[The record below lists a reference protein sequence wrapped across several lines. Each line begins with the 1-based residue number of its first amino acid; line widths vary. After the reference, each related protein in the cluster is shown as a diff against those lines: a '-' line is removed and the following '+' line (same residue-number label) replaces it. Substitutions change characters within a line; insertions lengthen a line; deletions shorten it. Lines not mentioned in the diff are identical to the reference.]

1 MRYEDFNGI
10 VPSFKKMSSSVVDCI
25 VCWFVNVLLKI
36 KKRVKGHFVL
46 CTGLI
51 SVPVNFN
58 VYGYKSK
65 YTKAMIAKVC

>member
-1 MRYEDFNGI
+1 M
-10 VPSFKKMSSSVVDCI
+10 VDCI

-46 CTGLI
+46 CIGLI